1 MAVIHCHA
9 FGRGDGAVMSAQTI
23 ICGAIRNRERL
34 GFWLRVWSDVPR
46 REVEP
51 HLLGYDDDGELTL
64 GAWQLAGGSGK
75 GWRRFHVAKLTGL
88 STTGTNFSGARSRY
102 DPNHHC
108 IVRVP

>member
-1 MAVIHCHA
+1 
-9 FGRGDGAVMSAQTI
+9 MSAQTI
-23 ICGAIRNRERL
+23 ICDAIRNRERL
-34 GFWLRVWSDVPR
+34 GFWLGFWHDGPR

-64 GAWQLAGGSGK
+64 SAWQLAGGSGK

-102 DPNHHC
+102 DPNNTTMVR
-108 IVRVP
+108 IVCRL